1 MQNFL
6 NLWRVINITLEE
18 KRNIF
23 KTLAPSKIEYLT
35 LITSFSKQLIEE
47 IQKIQKAFIWNN
59 LTW

>member
-6 NLWRVINITLEE
+6 NLWRMINITLEE

-47 IQKIQKAFIWNN
+47 IQKIQKAFI
-59 LTW
+59 

>member
-6 NLWRVINITLEE
+6 NLWRMINITLEE

-47 IQKIQKAFIWNN
+47 IQKIQKAFIRNN